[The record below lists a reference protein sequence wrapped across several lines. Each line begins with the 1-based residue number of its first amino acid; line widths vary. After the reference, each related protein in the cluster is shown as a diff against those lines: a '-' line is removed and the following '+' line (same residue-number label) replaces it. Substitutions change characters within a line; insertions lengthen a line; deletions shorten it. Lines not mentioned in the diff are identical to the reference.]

1 MPRLGHAHF
10 QPVSSLGRC
19 LSGVPASVCSLL
31 LWPPFP
37 CLHGIRCSL
46 QWMVPQAG
54 ESKDNQ
60 APAASVGA
68 GPSLVLE
75 EGTALEPWAGS
86 RQHRGR
92 SPHQGLCP
100 QEPRSELRGPFRD
113 LGSPATDLK
122 CSSSPDSPEGS
133 VFRNTNSSPY
143 RHTAICVKW

>member
-1 MPRLGHAHF
+1 MHISSQFLLWEDVS
-10 QPVSSLGRC
+10 PVSQHLCAVSFFGPLSL
-19 LSGVPASVCSLL
+19 AYMEE
-31 LWPPFP
+31 W
-37 CLHGIRCSL
+37 CSL

-60 APAASVGA
+60 APASSVGA

-86 RQHRGR
+86 RQHRGH

-133 VFRNTNSSPY
+133 VFRTPIALPTDTQPY
-143 RHTAICVKW
+143 V